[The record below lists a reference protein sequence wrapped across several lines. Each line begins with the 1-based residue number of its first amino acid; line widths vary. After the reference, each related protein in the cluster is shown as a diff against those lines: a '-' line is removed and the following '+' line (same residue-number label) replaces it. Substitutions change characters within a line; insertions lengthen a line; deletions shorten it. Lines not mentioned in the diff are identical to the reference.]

1 MTATHETLNGTL
13 NTKWQDVEDVIDDF
27 TLTAGETYAVEIRG
41 GYKGEYAIAE
51 ATPDESLMGHT
62 IGANQNIN
70 VTATADGKLF
80 VRSYVV
86 GATLVIT

>member
-13 NTKWQDVEDVIDDF
+13 DTTWQDAEAVIDGL

-41 GYKGEYAIAE
+41 GYKGEYAIAT
-51 ATPDESLMGHT
+51 ATPDASLMGHT

-70 VTATADGKLF
+70 VTVESGNKLF